1 MKTKEIDLKYAKL
14 HLIKTKD
21 FRSINIKVLLKDE
34 IRKEDITKRNF
45 LAEYLILTTKKYKT
59 RQELSLKIQELYS
72 LFLSAYNTRIGNY
85 LITKFNL
92 SMLDP
97 KYTESC
103 MLNDSIDLLSEV
115 IFNPNQ
121 KNGKFDS
128 NSFNIVKRGI
138 LNEIKTLKENPKDY
152 ANIKMFENMDKNA
165 PYSYN
170 GYGYLEDLEKID
182 EKNLYEYYKDFI
194 KTASVDIYV
203 IGNFDEKEMIRII
216 KEKLNFKTLKKEKT
230 NIYVKN
236 NINKEKTII
245 EKDKFNQSKLAIG
258 CKLKDLTDFER
269 KYVINMYNMILGG
282 GFNSKFMQEIREK
295 NSLAYYINSS
305 ILKADNIL
313 LIQSGISAN
322 NFKKVISS
330 IKKIMKEMEHGNIKE
345 SELENSKTEYL
356 SLLDEINDSIDS
368 ILENKIATSLLNLDE
383 FSVRKEKMK
392 EVTIK
397 DISNL
402 AKKVHIDTIYL
413 LEDGGNNEE
422 I

>member
-216 KEKLNFKTLKKEKT
+216 KEKLNFKTLKKEKKD
-230 NIYVKN
+230 IYVKN

-245 EKDKFNQSKLAIG
+245 EKDNFNQSKLAIG

-330 IKKIMKEMEHGNIKE
+330 IKKIMKEMEHGNIRE

>member
-152 ANIKMFENMDKNA
+152 ANIKMFENMDKDA

-216 KEKLNFKTLKKEKT
+216 KEKLNFKTLKKEKKD
-230 NIYVKN
+230 IYVKN

-245 EKDKFNQSKLAIG
+245 EKDKFKQSKLAIG

-330 IKKIMKEMEHGNIKE
+330 IKKIMKEMERGNIKE

>member
-152 ANIKMFENMDKNA
+152 ANIKMFENMDKDA

-203 IGNFDEKEMIRII
+203 IGNFDEKEMIKII
-216 KEKLNFKTLKKEKT
+216 KEKLNFKTLKKEKKD
-230 NIYVKN
+230 IYVKN

-245 EKDKFNQSKLAIG
+245 EKDKFKQSKLAIG

-330 IKKIMKEMEHGNIKE
+330 IKKIMKEMERGNIKE

-413 LEDGGNNEE
+413 LEDGGNDEE

>member
-216 KEKLNFKTLKKEKT
+216 KEKLNFKTLKKEKKD
-230 NIYVKN
+230 IYVKN

-413 LEDGGNNEE
+413 LEDGGNNEG

>member
-216 KEKLNFKTLKKEKT
+216 KEKLNFKTLKKEKKD
-230 NIYVKN
+230 IYVKN

-245 EKDKFNQSKLAIG
+245 EKDNFNQSKLAIG

-368 ILENKIATSLLNLDE
+368 ILENKIATYLLNLDE

>member
-216 KEKLNFKTLKKEKT
+216 KEKLNFKTLKKEKKD
-230 NIYVKN
+230 IYVKN

-245 EKDKFNQSKLAIG
+245 EKDNFNQSKLAIG

-305 ILKADNIL
+305 VLKADNIL

>member
-103 MLNDSIDLLSEV
+103 MLNDSLDLLSEV

-152 ANIKMFENMDKNA
+152 ANIKMFENMDKDA

-203 IGNFDEKEMIRII
+203 IGNFDEKEMIKII
-216 KEKLNFKTLKKEKT
+216 KEKLNFKTLKKEKID
-230 NIYVKN
+230 IYVKN
-236 NINKEKTII
+236 SINKEKTII

-322 NFKKVISS
+322 NFKKVVSS
-330 IKKIMKEMEHGNIKE
+330 IKKIMKEMERGNIKE

-413 LEDGGNNEE
+413 LEDGGNDEK

>member
-152 ANIKMFENMDKNA
+152 ANIKMFENMDKDA

-216 KEKLNFKTLKKEKT
+216 KEKLNFKTLKKEKKD
-230 NIYVKN
+230 IYVKN
-236 NINKEKTII
+236 NINKEKIII
-245 EKDKFNQSKLAIG
+245 EKDKFKQSKLAIG

-330 IKKIMKEMEHGNIKE
+330 IKKIMKEMERGNIKE

>member
-245 EKDKFNQSKLAIG
+245 EKDKFNQSKLTIG

>member
-230 NIYVKN
+230 NIYVEN
-236 NINKEKTII
+236 SINKEKTII

-330 IKKIMKEMEHGNIKE
+330 IKKIMKEMERGNIKE

>member
-152 ANIKMFENMDKNA
+152 ANIKMFENMDKDA

-203 IGNFDEKEMIRII
+203 IGNFDEKEMIKII
-216 KEKLNFKTLKKEKT
+216 KEKLNFKTLKKEKKD
-230 NIYVKN
+230 IYVKN

-245 EKDKFNQSKLAIG
+245 EKDKFKQSKLAIG

-330 IKKIMKEMEHGNIKE
+330 IKKIMKEMERGNIKD

-413 LEDGGNNEE
+413 LEDGGNDEE

>member
-152 ANIKMFENMDKNA
+152 DNIKMFENMDKNA

-216 KEKLNFKTLKKEKT
+216 KEKLNFKTLKKEKKD
-230 NIYVKN
+230 IYVKN

>member
-216 KEKLNFKTLKKEKT
+216 KEKLNFKTLKKEKKD
-230 NIYVKN
+230 IYVKN

>member
-103 MLNDSIDLLSEV
+103 MLNDSLDLLSEV

-152 ANIKMFENMDKNA
+152 ANIKMFENMDKDA

-203 IGNFDEKEMIRII
+203 IGNFDEKEMIKII
-216 KEKLNFKTLKKEKT
+216 KEKLNFKTLKKEKID
-230 NIYVKN
+230 IYVKN
-236 NINKEKTII
+236 SINKEKTII

-322 NFKKVISS
+322 NFKKVVSS
-330 IKKIMKEMEHGNIKE
+330 IKKIMKEMERGNIKE

>member
-152 ANIKMFENMDKNA
+152 ANIKMFENMDKDA

-216 KEKLNFKTLKKEKT
+216 KEKLNFKTLKKEKYIYIKHT
-230 NIYVKN
+230 NF
-236 NINKEKTII
+236 NKPKTII
-245 EKDKFNQSKLAIG
+245 EKDNLNQSKLSIG
-258 CKLKDLTDFER
+258 CKLKDLTNFER
-269 KYVINMYNMILGG
+269 KYVINIYNMILGG

-305 ILKADNIL
+305 LMKADNLL

-330 IKKIMKEMEHGNIKE
+330 IKKIMKEMERGNIKE

>member
-1 MKTKEIDLKYAKL
+1 MNVFRYLDLFFLEKANNRIPNI
-14 HLIKTKD
+14 IKNANTN
-21 FRSINIKVLLKDE
+21 INSFCPAI
-34 IRKEDITKRNF
+34 I
-45 LAEYLILTTKKYKT
+45 
-59 RQELSLKIQELYS
+59 SL
-72 LFLSAYNTRIGNY
+72 
-85 LITKFNL
+85 TKFNL

-216 KEKLNFKTLKKEKT
+216 KEKLNFKTLKKEKKD
-230 NIYVKN
+230 IYVKN

-245 EKDKFNQSKLAIG
+245 EKDNFNQSKLAIG

>member
-152 ANIKMFENMDKNA
+152 ANIKMFENMDKDA

-216 KEKLNFKTLKKEKT
+216 KEKLNFKTLKKEKKD
-230 NIYVKN
+230 IYVKN

-245 EKDKFNQSKLAIG
+245 EKDKFKQSKLAIG

-368 ILENKIATSLLNLDE
+368 ILENKIATYLLNLDE

>member
-182 EKNLYEYYKDFI
+182 EKNLYEYYKEFI

-216 KEKLNFKTLKKEKT
+216 KEKLNFKTLKKEKID
-230 NIYVKN
+230 IYVKN

-330 IKKIMKEMEHGNIKE
+330 IKKIMKEMERGNIKE

-413 LEDGGNNEE
+413 LEDGGSNEE

>member
-121 KNGKFDS
+121 KNDKFDS

-216 KEKLNFKTLKKEKT
+216 KEKLNFKTLKKEKID
-230 NIYVKN
+230 IYVKN
-236 NINKEKTII
+236 SINKEKTII

-330 IKKIMKEMEHGNIKE
+330 IKKIMKEMERGNIKE

>member
-216 KEKLNFKTLKKEKT
+216 KEKLNFKTLKKEKKD
-230 NIYVKN
+230 IYVKN

-245 EKDKFNQSKLAIG
+245 EKDNFNQSKLAIG

-356 SLLDEINDSIDS
+356 SLLD
-368 ILENKIATSLLNLDE
+368 
-383 FSVRKEKMK
+383 
-392 EVTIK
+392 
-397 DISNL
+397 
-402 AKKVHIDTIYL
+402 
-413 LEDGGNNEE
+413 
-422 I
+422 

>member
-152 ANIKMFENMDKNA
+152 ANIKMFENMDKDA

-203 IGNFDEKEMIRII
+203 IGNFDEKEMIKII
-216 KEKLNFKTLKKEKT
+216 KEKLNFKTLKKEKKD
-230 NIYVKN
+230 IYVKN

-245 EKDKFNQSKLAIG
+245 EKDKFKQSKLAIG

-330 IKKIMKEMEHGNIKE
+330 IKKIMKEMERGNIKE

>member
-216 KEKLNFKTLKKEKT
+216 KEKLNFKTLKKEKKD
-230 NIYVKN
+230 IYVKN

-245 EKDKFNQSKLAIG
+245 EKDNFNQSKLAIG

>member
-152 ANIKMFENMDKNA
+152 VNIKMFENMDKNA

-216 KEKLNFKTLKKEKT
+216 KEKLNFKTLKKEKKD
-230 NIYVKN
+230 IYVKN

>member
-103 MLNDSIDLLSEV
+103 MLNDSLDLLSEV

-152 ANIKMFENMDKNA
+152 ANIKMFENMDKDA

-203 IGNFDEKEMIRII
+203 IGNFDEKEMIKII
-216 KEKLNFKTLKKEKT
+216 KEKLNFKTLKKEKID
-230 NIYVKN
+230 IYVKN

-322 NFKKVISS
+322 NFKKVVSS
-330 IKKIMKEMEHGNIKE
+330 IKKIMKEMERGNIKE

-413 LEDGGNNEE
+413 LEDGGNDEK

>member
-152 ANIKMFENMDKNA
+152 VNIKMFENMDKNA

-216 KEKLNFKTLKKEKT
+216 KEKLNFKTLKKEKKD
-230 NIYVKN
+230 IYVKN

-413 LEDGGNNEE
+413 LEDGGNNEG

>member
-1 MKTKEIDLKYAKL
+1 MKAKEIDLKYAKL

-216 KEKLNFKTLKKEKT
+216 KEKLNFKTLKKEKKD
-230 NIYVKN
+230 IYVKN

-330 IKKIMKEMEHGNIKE
+330 IKKIMKEMEHGNIRE